1 MALASERTRWATSA
15 RRGANQAPRR
25 ATRTYRAYMASDVH
39 PEVVID
45 AGQPRSS
52 PDVAAAARSERTML
66 LVCLSAAAGV
76 IHAKAMIDHVSHY
89 WLFGV
94 FFGVLT
100 YAQVLWAV
108 LVYRRPDD
116 RRWLM
121 PAAVGSLV
129 VVGIWLVSRTAGLPI
144 GPWAGDPEPLAITD
158 ITATLAELLL
168 AGLIIAILWPHGRIA
183 ARLRW
188 LDGSNCVRVGSM
200 LVALSLLAVLVG
212 NHSHPGAG

>member
-1 MALASERTRWATSA
+1 VPVAAN
-15 RRGANQAPRR
+15 RRCANRAPSR
-25 ATRTYRAYMASDVH
+25 AAPTYRAYMASDVH

-45 AGQPRSS
+45 ATQARNAQ
-52 PDVAAAARSERTML
+52 DVATAARSERTML
-66 LVCLSAAAGV
+66 LVCLSAAAGL
-76 IHAKAMIDHVSHY
+76 IHAKALIDHAPHY

-108 LVYRRPDD
+108 FVYRRPDD

-129 VVGIWLVSRTAGLPI
+129 VVAIWVVSRTVGLPV

-158 ITATLAELLL
+158 ITATVIELLL
-168 AGLIIAILWPHGRIA
+168 AGLIIAILRPEGRVA

-188 LDGSNCVRVGSM
+188 LNGGNCVRLGSM
-200 LVALSLLAVLVG
+200 LVALSLLAVLLG
-212 NHSHPGAG
+212 NHSHAGT